1 MSNLEG
7 WPLPKAGLL
16 TSLEKLGCNPRQL
29 EAKLQARGR
38 TEEEMRLSG
47 SLQAAEELS
56 TDLVRVCRGDGALQ
70 RAGSPRLLVSISRG
84 PWKGIARRKP
94 QGHQIHRSSG
104 TWAGAAPPRMPTSP
118 LLLPL
123 AGSGHCRQAQPLL
136 PAGSLLTLQL
146 TKPHGVPTLKSN
158 S

>member
-47 SLQAAEELS
+47 SLQAARELS
-56 TDLVRVCRGDGALQ
+56 TDLVRVCRGDGAC
-70 RAGSPRLLVSISRG
+70 
-84 PWKGIARRKP
+84 KGQEALDYSFPFPEDHGKVLP
-94 QGHQIHRSSG
+94 GESLKV
-104 TWAGAAPPRMPTSP
+104 TKYTGALAHGLGQHHPGCPHPLCCSP
-118 LLLPL
+118 LQDLGTAGKPSPFFLLGP
-123 AGSGHCRQAQPLL
+123 S
-136 PAGSLLTLQL
+136 
-146 TKPHGVPTLKSN
+146 
-158 S
+158 